1 MSTEAALLKPTPG
14 LAQILSLRKKRLSL
28 QREADLL
35 EQQEKELISGVIN
48 SMNQNGLTLL
58 KEGDDEVELVTTQ
71 EPVANDWAK
80 IVGYVIANDA
90 VDLLQKRLTPSAV
103 KARWA
108 DGVTIPGI
116 DKMPKQTL
124 KFNV

>member
-48 SMNQNGLTLL
+48 SMNQNGLTAL

>member
-1 MSTEAALLKPTPG
+1 MSTEAALLKPTHG

-28 QREADLL
+28 QREVDLL

-48 SMNQNGLTLL
+48 SMNQNGLTVL
-58 KEGDDEVELVTTQ
+58 KEGDDEVELITTQ

-90 VDLLQKRLTPSAV
+90 VDLLQKRLAPSAV

>member
-1 MSTEAALLKPTPG
+1 MSTEAALLKPTHG

-48 SMNQNGLTLL
+48 SMNQNGLTAL

>member
-48 SMNQNGLTLL
+48 SMNQNGLTAL

-90 VDLLQKRLTPSAV
+90 VDLLQKRLTPRAV